1 MGYHHDSDD
10 CECTE
15 FDHMVEM
22 RLQEIVSEYL
32 MLELQAMAQRIY
44 NINQREDSGERL
56 GDYLTSP
63 ETVEKIVK
71 NITAYRVNLGCSP
84 KQAVDEVIRSL
95 EIEVSDNTA
104 LWS

>member
-44 NINQREDSGERL
+44 NINGREDAGERI
-56 GDYLTSP
+56 GGYLTEP
-63 ETVEKIVK
+63 ENVQKICED
-71 NITAYRVNLGCSP
+71 ITAYRMNLGCSP
-84 KQAVDEVIRSL
+84 KAAVDEVIRLL
-95 EIEVSDNTA
+95 EIEVSADKA
-104 LWS
+104 IWG

>member
-1 MGYHHDSDD
+1 MGYHEDDD

-15 FDHMVEM
+15 FDHMVET

-44 NINQREDSGERL
+44 NINKLEDSGERL
-56 GDYLTSP
+56 GNYLTSP
-63 ETVEKIVK
+63 GMVEKIVK
-71 NITAYRVNLGCSP
+71 NISAYRVNLGCSP
-84 KQAVDEVIRSL
+84 KEAVDSVIRTL